1 MEEVITV
8 VATTET
14 ITITRDT
21 TGNCFGGG
29 GGVVYG
35 VITFIF
41 LKSKLEY
48 RIKR

>member
-29 GGVVYG
+29 GVVYG

-41 LKSKLEY
+41 FKE
-48 RIKR
+48 